1 MIYLADTHALIW
13 YLNEDQRLSATART
27 IFEKAEQG
35 EASIII
41 TTISLLELFY
51 VCTKRNLFLQFTEI
65 LRRLHQSINYVV
77 YDLDLSVVMACTKLG
92 TIEEMHDRIITATAK
107 LIDATVI
114 TVDKNIRDSGYVA
127 VLW

>member
-13 YLNEDQRLSATART
+13 YLNEDQRLSAPART
-27 IFEKAEQG
+27 IFEKSEQG

-41 TTISLLELFY
+41 TTISLLELLY
-51 VCTKRNLFLQFTEI
+51 TCKKRNYLLQFTEI

-77 YDLDLSVVMACTKLG
+77 YDLDLSVVMVCTKLD

-114 TVDKNIRDSGYVA
+114 TVDKNIRDSGYVE